1 MKQYYMTSPSG
12 IANYLHRTV
21 TDFGFFVRMNRSDIS
36 DSHYLNINTG
46 SRESPTTIHVR
57 ISNHSVSRYNTT
69 TYYDYDIC
77 GTRSRQGAITY
88 IKFLAK
94 FASQH
99 DKPLPKGIQ
108 PLQPGTKKYRNFAIS
123 LQKKK

>member
-1 MKQYYMTSPSG
+1 MKQYYITSPSC
-12 IANYLHRTV
+12 IANYLHRTI
-21 TDFGFFVRMNRSDIS
+21 TGFGFFVRMNRSDVS

-46 SRESPTTIHVR
+46 SRENPNSIHVR
-57 ISNHSVSRYNTT
+57 ISNHPVSRYNTST
-69 TYYDYDIC
+69 HYDYDIC
-77 GTRSRQGAITY
+77 GARARPGTITY

-108 PLQPGTKKYRNFAIS
+108 PLQPGTKKYKKYAIS
-123 LQKKK
+123 LQKRS